1 MTRQLKLVNAGTSF
15 GKWIREKL
23 KDSKDGLNVIN
34 IDTMI
39 YILSDYKKDRLMLIE
54 EKANGDQLTY
64 AQGQT
69 FKLIDKA
76 LRIGCKEV
84 GLDYRGIHLVS
95 MNRDRPD
102 TSNVLN
108 FDAYP
113 ITEDDLIKKL
123 NME

>member
-1 MTRQLKLVNAGTSF
+1 MTRQFKLVNAGTAF
-15 GKWIREKL
+15 GRWIKEKL

-39 YILSDYKKDRLMLIE
+39 YVISDYKKDRLMLIE

-64 AQGQT
+64 AQSQT
-69 FKLIDKA
+69 FKLIDRA

-95 MNRDRPD
+95 MNRGRPD
-102 TSNVLN
+102 VSEVLN

-113 ITEDDLIKKL
+113 ITESDLIKRL